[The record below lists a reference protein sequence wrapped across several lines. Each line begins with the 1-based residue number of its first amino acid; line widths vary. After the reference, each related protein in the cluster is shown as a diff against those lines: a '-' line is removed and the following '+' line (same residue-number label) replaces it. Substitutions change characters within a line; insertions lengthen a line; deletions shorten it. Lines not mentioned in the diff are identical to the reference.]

1 MRYIIQEH
9 QCSYEIDW
17 DKLNQV
23 EGGFIEEYFPT
34 PSESIESFLRLLTNI
49 HSAESIADALAEGL
63 DAMDYSEKGKKAR
76 HVLETME

>member
-9 QCSYEIDW
+9 QFSYEIDW

>member
-1 MRYIIQEH
+1 MMYIIQEH
-9 QCSYEIDW
+9 QFSYEIDW
-17 DKLNQV
+17 DKLNHV

>member
-1 MRYIIQEH
+1 MMYIIQEH
-9 QCSYEIDW
+9 QFSYEIDW

-63 DAMDYSEKGKKAR
+63 DAMDYSKKGIEAKKL
-76 HVLETME
+76 LETME

>member
-1 MRYIIQEH
+1 MMYIIQEH
-9 QCSYEIDW
+9 QFSYEIDW

>member
-1 MRYIIQEH
+1 MYIIQEH
-9 QCSYEIDW
+9 QFSYEIDW